1 MCVCVCVIRQ
11 SSDWLPLQ
19 CGAASF
25 SELFVLWVASPVCLS
40 VFMCVMRE
48 VWGVREEA
56 CSLPFC
62 YQAVMEGLKQR
73 SRLENSD

>member
-1 MCVCVCVIRQ
+1 MEARSRKLGVCVRVCVCVIRQ

-48 VWGVREEA
+48 VWESEEKHV
-56 CSLPFC
+56 PFLS
-62 YQAVMEGLKQR
+62 AIKP
-73 SRLENSD
+73 